1 MKKNILMLGMIAVF
15 AMLSMEAVSAI
26 VPNVAPYANGVAYG
40 YGSYGSYPVNPSLN
54 GRFIQNS
61 YPARV
66 GGAFGANSAFIIGLR
81 PGFADS
87 PVMNIQNRQRL
98 SNQYYTRTGGY
109 FGGYRQYPY
118 FNLNPGTIVFNGNT
132 ANSNFVDHDIMMTG
146 PM

>member
-54 GRFIQNS
+54 GRFIQYT

-66 GGAFGANSAFIIGLR
+66 GGAFGANSAYLIGLR
-81 PGFADS
+81 PGFFDS
-87 PVMNIQNRQRL
+87 PVLNTWNRQRI
-98 SNQYYTRTGGY
+98 SSQYYTRVGGY
-109 FGGYRQYPY
+109 FGSYRQYPY
-118 FNLNPGTIVFNGNT
+118 FNLNPGTIIFGGNT
-132 ANSNFVDHDIMMTG
+132 VNSNYFDHDYMFTG
-146 PM
+146 PV

>member
-1 MKKNILMLGMIAVF
+1 MKKNMLMLGMIAVF

-26 VPNVAPYANGVAYG
+26 VSNVAPYANGVAYG

-54 GRFIQNS
+54 GRFVQNA

-66 GGAFGANSAFIIGLR
+66 GGAFGANSAFLIGLR
-81 PGFADS
+81 PGYADS
-87 PVMNIQNRQRL
+87 PVMNAYNRQRL
-98 SNQYYTRTGGY
+98 SNQYYARVGGY

-118 FNLNPGTIVFNGNT
+118 YNLYSGTTVFGGNT
-132 ANSNFVDHDIMMTG
+132 ASSNFVNHDIMFTG